1 VKFEFIGTPP
11 PGFAIDGTTGVISGA
26 AEYPGQNQLAVR
38 VLLAAPDGAQYA
50 VETVPIDVT
59 VRGILPV
66 YSPLDCPGNVCYVQY
81 RSESIYSTIATF
93 TLTPRAMYQG
103 QAGDVYTYEV
113 LPPTDAARKL
123 PSWVSV
129 DRNTGTVTLLPTT
142 SGDFGPYGMTLK
154 VTTTRNGK
162 TMSSLQRWDF
172 FVNF

>member
-1 VKFEFIGTPP
+1 
-11 PGFAIDGTTGVISGA
+11 
-26 AEYPGQNQLAVR
+26 
-38 VLLAAPDGAQYA
+38 
-50 VETVPIDVT
+50 
-59 VRGILPV
+59 
-66 YSPLDCPGNVCYVQY
+66 
-81 RSESIYSTIATF
+81 
-93 TLTPRAMYQG
+93 
-103 QAGDVYTYEV
+103 VYTYEV